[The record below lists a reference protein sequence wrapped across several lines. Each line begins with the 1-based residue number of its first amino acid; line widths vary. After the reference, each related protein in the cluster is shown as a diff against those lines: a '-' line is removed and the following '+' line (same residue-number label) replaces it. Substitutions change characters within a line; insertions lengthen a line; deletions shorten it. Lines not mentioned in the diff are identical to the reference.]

1 MKEIDHPEMNPE
13 QQENQDDGDNQAAPD
28 EGQEAM
34 EYEFDRDQ
42 VEQLQG
48 RLATDKLNDEQQEQV
63 PVPNEEDDERMQ
75 EEEPEV
81 ERTTAEAKR
90 EQGRVQKATDAKQEE
105 VGEETKGP
113 NG

>member
-34 EYEFDRDQ
+34 EYEFDREQ

-48 RLATDKLNDEQQEQV
+48 RLATDKLND
-63 PVPNEEDDERMQ
+63 N
-75 EEEPEV
+75 
-81 ERTTAEAKR
+81 
-90 EQGRVQKATDAKQEE
+90 
-105 VGEETKGP
+105 
-113 NG
+113 